1 MFLAVLTA
9 KGGDQHIS
17 LFWGPRF
24 KNLGSLFMRHSG
36 TDVTDNGA
44 GQGYPSFA
52 DVPRRQSEGE
62 ARPPVAR
69 LAALPFMFATS
80 KRTARG
86 GLGCGPASPCAPRAR
101 LLCKMDEVRGT
112 DSVPTNRTEPRVTKL
127 GDLAENAAFER
138 AIAARPR

>member
-1 MFLAVLTA
+1 MKFSPKIATNGTGVPCRA
-9 KGGDQHIS
+9 DRQRGDQHIF

-44 GQGYPSFA
+44 AQGYPSFA

-86 GLGCGPASPCAPRAR
+86 GLGR
-101 LLCKMDEVRGT
+101 LLCKMDAVRGT

-138 AIAARPR
+138 AT

>member
-1 MFLAVLTA
+1 
-9 KGGDQHIS
+9 
-17 LFWGPRF
+17 
-24 KNLGSLFMRHSG
+24 MRHSG

-69 LAALPFMFATS
+69 LAALPFMFA
-80 KRTARG
+80 ANEPLG
-86 GLGCGPASPCAPRAR
+86 GPGGVPASPCAPRAR
-101 LLCKMDEVRGT
+101 LLCKMDEVRG
-112 DSVPTNRTEPRVTKL
+112 DGQCADEPDRAQSNEA

-138 AIAARPR
+138 VIAARPR